1 MAIQAGFSQ
10 VAAALADPARE
21 AILVALADG
30 RALPAGELAALA
42 GVSPQ
47 SASAHLQKLIDCRIL
62 AVWPQGKFRY
72 YRLAGDKAAEV
83 VEALANFT
91 RGLPSGRQRK
101 QPAPPDLAFA
111 RCCYSH
117 LAGSLGIR
125 LAELLTRRGYI
136 RIAGD
141 RVETT
146 TPGAEWAVGN
156 GFLPTS
162 GSAGSKRAASPDF
175 RLCLD
180 WTERRHHLAGRVPT
194 AILRHLLESGH
205 LRRGVERVL
214 HLNISGKAWFDALD
228 EPLPAPPATRK
239 KM

>member
-21 AILVALADG
+21 AILAALADG
-30 RALPAGELAALA
+30 RALPAGELAVLA

-47 SASAHLQKLIDCRIL
+47 SASAHLQKLVECGIL

-83 VEALANFT
+83 VEALANFA

-101 QPAPPDLAFA
+101 RPAPPDLAFA

-117 LAGSLGIR
+117 LAGSLGVR
-125 LAELLTRRGYI
+125 LAELLARRGYV

-141 RVETT
+141 RVKITSR
-146 TPGAEWAVGN
+146 GAEWAAGN
-156 GFLPTS
+156 GFLAMP
-162 GSAGSKRAASPDF
+162 GSTRSKHATSPDF

-205 LRRGVERVL
+205 LRRGAERAL
-214 HLNISGKAWFDALD
+214 HLNTSGKAWFDALD
-228 EPLPAPPATRK
+228 AVGPPPATRRK
-239 KM
+239 TR